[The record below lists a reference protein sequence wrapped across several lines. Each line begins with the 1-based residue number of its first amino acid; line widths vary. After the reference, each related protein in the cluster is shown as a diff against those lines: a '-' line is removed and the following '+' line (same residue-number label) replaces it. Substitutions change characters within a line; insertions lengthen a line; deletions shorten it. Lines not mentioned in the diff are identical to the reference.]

1 VYRCIWSFKSGARD
15 LPIAFFLLS
24 LLTALFPVLA
34 VRDGL
39 AAQSLFA
46 ALAALILAT
55 AAVAARAA
63 DVQFAA
69 RLTRWL
75 GLAAAIPVLLMV
87 IQLLPMPFPGLSHTI
102 WINGNEALDRNAWGH
117 ISVDLGKTLG
127 ALAFYLANIALI
139 LTSILVARNHLHA
152 GRLLIVLGAST
163 ILTVVALLVDRMLHV
178 FSFALGNP
186 QEVLG
191 AASALGLVLSLAAA
205 AVGIERRGSP
215 AEKSSRFFLFAS
227 GAGILIC
234 GAGLATAANA
244 NIAIVAAFGAA
255 IFASNQ
261 CIRRLKL
268 AAWTTTVL
276 LATLIT
282 AAAMIVVW
290 RFDTNR
296 ALSPLLQFATAAST
310 GSLAVA
316 QRLLSDTGWLGT
328 GAGTYT
334 VLLPIYRGFENA
346 VTGAPSTAAALTVEL
361 GLPMALVAIFAG
373 VGLVITL
380 YNGALTRGRDS
391 FYAAAAASGV
401 VILLGQA
408 FCDASLLQAS
418 VAGIGDVLVG
428 IGLAQSV
435 SRADMA

>member
-1 VYRCIWSFKSGARD
+1 M
-15 LPIAFFLLS
+15 PIAFFLLS
-24 LLTALFPVLA
+24 LLTALFPVLV

-46 ALAALILAT
+46 ALAALILAI

-63 DVQFAA
+63 DVQFAV
-69 RLTRWL
+69 RVTRWL

-102 WINGNEALDRNAWGH
+102 WINGNEALDQNAWGH

-139 LTSILVARNHLHA
+139 LASILVARNHLHA

-191 AASALGLVLSLAAA
+191 AASALGLVLSLAAGA
-205 AVGIERRGSP
+205 AGIERRGSP
-215 AEKSSRFFLFAS
+215 AKKSSRFFLFAS
-227 GAGILIC
+227 GAGMLIC

-276 LATLIT
+276 LATLMT

-290 RFDTNR
+290 RFDANR

-310 GSLAVA
+310 GSLTVA

-334 VLLPIYRGFENA
+334 VLLPIYEFG
-346 VTGAPSTAAALTVEL
+346 GAATVPSTATALTVEL
-361 GLPMALVAIFAG
+361 GLPMALVAILTG

-408 FCDASLLQAS
+408 FCDASLLHAG

-435 SRADMA
+435 SRADMV